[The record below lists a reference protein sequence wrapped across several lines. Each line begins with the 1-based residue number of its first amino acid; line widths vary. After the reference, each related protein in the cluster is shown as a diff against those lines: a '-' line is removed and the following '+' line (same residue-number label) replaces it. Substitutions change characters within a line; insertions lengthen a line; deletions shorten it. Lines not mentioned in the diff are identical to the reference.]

1 MKNIKFIIMLSLPFF
16 VFSQEMNELNERR
29 KRMQTR
35 KIAFVSNS
43 LEISPKQSESFW
55 PIYNVYSSELK
66 SIYFKKK
73 KVRRNYVLNKQSMND
88 VELGLIID
96 SLFNLDQEYLDLKI
110 KYVKQF
116 SNIISNKQMFELYRI
131 EDDFKK
137 DLLRKIKKGAR
148 KLPETENT
156 KGFEEI
162 EDLEQNDN

>member
-16 VFSQEMNELNERR
+16 AFSQEMNELNERR

-66 SIYFKKK
+66 SIYLKKK
-73 KVRRNYVLNKQSMND
+73 KVRRNYMLNKQSMND
-88 VELGLIID
+88 VELGLVID

-116 SNIISNKQMFELYRI
+116 SNIISKKQMFELYVI
-131 EDDFKK
+131 EENFKK
-137 DLLRKIKKGAR
+137 DLLRKIKKGDR
-148 KLPETENT
+148 KPSDPPFPPPSI
-156 KGFEEI
+156 K
-162 EDLEQNDN
+162 

>member
-16 VFSQEMNELNERR
+16 AFSQEMNELNERR

-66 SIYFKKK
+66 SIYLKKK
-73 KVRRNYVLNKQSMND
+73 KVRRNYMLNKQSMND
-88 VELGLIID
+88 VDLGLVID
-96 SLFNLDQEYLDLKI
+96 SLFNLDKEYLDLKI

-116 SNIISNKQMFELYRI
+116 SNIISNKQMFELYII
-131 EDDFKK
+131 EENFKK
-137 DLLRKIKKGAR
+137 DLLRKIKKGGR
-148 KLPETENT
+148 KPSDPPFPPPN
-156 KGFEEI
+156 I
-162 EDLEQNDN
+162 

>member
-1 MKNIKFIIMLSLPFF
+1 MLSLPFF

-66 SIYFKKK
+66 SIYLKKK

-131 EDDFKK
+131 EEDFKK
-137 DLLRKIKKGAR
+137 DLLRKIKKGGR

>member
-16 VFSQEMNELNERR
+16 AFSQEMNELNERG
-29 KRMQTR
+29 KRMQAR

-66 SIYFKKK
+66 SIYLKKK
-73 KVRRNYVLNKQSMND
+73 KVRRNYMLNKQSMND
-88 VELGLIID
+88 VDLGLVID

-116 SNIISNKQMFELYRI
+116 SNIISNKQMFELYII
-131 EDDFKK
+131 EENFKK
-137 DLLRKIKKGAR
+137 DLLRKIKKGGR
-148 KLPETENT
+148 KPSDPPFPPPN
-156 KGFEEI
+156 I
-162 EDLEQNDN
+162 

>member
-16 VFSQEMNELNERR
+16 AFSQEMNELNERR

-66 SIYFKKK
+66 SIYLKKK
-73 KVRRNYVLNKQSMND
+73 KVRRNYMLNKQSMND
-88 VELGLIID
+88 IDLGLVID
-96 SLFNLDQEYLDLKI
+96 SLFNLDKEYLDLKI

-116 SNIISNKQMFELYRI
+116 SNIISNKQMFELYII
-131 EDDFKK
+131 EENFKK
-137 DLLRKIKKGAR
+137 DLLRKIKKGGR
-148 KLPETENT
+148 KPSDPPFPPPN
-156 KGFEEI
+156 I
-162 EDLEQNDN
+162 

>member
-1 MKNIKFIIMLSLPFF
+1 MLSLPFF
-16 VFSQEMNELNERR
+16 AFSQEMNELNERR

-66 SIYFKKK
+66 SIYLKKK
-73 KVRRNYVLNKQSMND
+73 KVRRNYMLNKQSMND
-88 VELGLIID
+88 IDLGLVID

-116 SNIISNKQMFELYRI
+116 SNIISNKQMFELYII
-131 EDDFKK
+131 EENFKK
-137 DLLRKIKKGAR
+137 DLLRKIKKGGR
-148 KLPETENT
+148 KPSDPPFPPPN
-156 KGFEEI
+156 I
-162 EDLEQNDN
+162 

>member
-66 SIYFKKK
+66 SIYLKKK

-137 DLLRKIKKGAR
+137 DLLRKIKKGGR

>member
-66 SIYFKKK
+66 SIYLKKK

-116 SNIISNKQMFELYRI
+116 SNIISNKQMFELYKI
-131 EDDFKK
+131 EEDFKK
-137 DLLRKIKKGAR
+137 DLLRKIKKGGR

>member
-16 VFSQEMNELNERR
+16 AFSQEMNELNERR

-66 SIYFKKK
+66 SIYLKKK
-73 KVRRNYVLNKQSMND
+73 KVRRNYMLNKQSMND
-88 VELGLIID
+88 VDLGLVID
-96 SLFNLDQEYLDLKI
+96 SLFNLDKEYLDLKI

-116 SNIISNKQMFELYRI
+116 SNIISNKQMFELYII
-131 EDDFKK
+131 EENFKK
-137 DLLRKIKKGAR
+137 DLLRKIKKGGR
-148 KLPETENT
+148 KKSDPPFPPPN
-156 KGFEEI
+156 I
-162 EDLEQNDN
+162 

>member
-1 MKNIKFIIMLSLPFF
+1 MKNITFIIMLSLPFF

-66 SIYFKKK
+66 SIHLKKK
-73 KVRRNYVLNKQSMND
+73 KVRRNYMLNKQSMND
-88 VELGLIID
+88 VELGLVID

-116 SNIISNKQMFELYRI
+116 SNIISKKQMFELYVI
-131 EDDFKK
+131 EENFKK
-137 DLLRKIKKGAR
+137 DLLRKIKKGDR
-148 KLPETENT
+148 KPSDPPFPPPSI
-156 KGFEEI
+156 K
-162 EDLEQNDN
+162 